1 MTLYPMI
8 FSIMRYFSVRLGS
21 VIDRASISNLSTKF
35 MQSSL
40 KSRRDHSRFVC
51 CGDAASGKIHLRDPL
66 NLKVTHTLDTNT
78 GVLSDFDVHGHHLV
92 TCGQSMRHGG
102 VPQPDR
108 FLMVYD
114 LRVRLKGN
122 I

>member
-1 MTLYPMI
+1 MPLI
-8 FSIMRYFSVRLGS
+8 FDISFS
-21 VIDRASISNLSTKF
+21 NTNPT
-35 MQSSL
+35 QSR

-66 NLKVTHTLDTNT
+66 NLKVMHTLDTNT

-92 TCGQSMRHGG
+92 TCGQSLRHGG

-114 LRVRLKGN
+114 LRVRLKEN
-122 I
+122 ILCNCYTNIILLLYV